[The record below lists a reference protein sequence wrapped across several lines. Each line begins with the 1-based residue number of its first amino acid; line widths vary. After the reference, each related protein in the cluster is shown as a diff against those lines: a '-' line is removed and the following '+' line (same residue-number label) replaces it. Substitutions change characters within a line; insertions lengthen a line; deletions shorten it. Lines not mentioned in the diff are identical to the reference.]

1 MLQGEGSICSG
12 AEGTGQSCGMLWLY
26 NLAIPCTASTLFI
39 FVCRSRSRE
48 CVASFRTW
56 WTPWNLWRKRSEC
69 WRVRPYLLKLTTCG
83 THFMCS
89 GSNEHSAGTCPAF
102 GISYNHHVLSQEL
115 QILSMRFKS
124 QQTLAYYV
132 FRFFVLHD
140 LALVRGSK
148 GDWSICITAA
158 GAEGQWRRINLRQTE
173 VVSL

>member
-12 AEGTGQSCGMLWLY
+12 AEGTWQSCGMLWLY
-26 NLAIPCTASTLFI
+26 NLAQQALCLQIQI
-39 FVCRSRSRE
+39 KGI
-48 CVASFRTW
+48 VASFRTW
-56 WTPWNLWRKRSEC
+56 WTPWNPWRKRSEC

-83 THFMCS
+83 THCMCS
-89 GSNEHSAGTCPAF
+89 GSNEHSAGTCPGF

-115 QILSMRFKS
+115 PILSMRFKS

-140 LALVRGSK
+140 LAWVRGSK
-148 GDWSICITAA
+148 GDWSICITVA
-158 GAEGQWRRINLRQTE
+158 GAEGQWRWINLRQTE